1 MKNVSLFNRKME
13 WPRVESRWRWMGI
26 YRALPRI

>member
-1 MKNVSLFNRKME
+1 MKNESFFNKRMQM
-13 WPRVESRWRWMGI
+13 PREESRWRWMGI